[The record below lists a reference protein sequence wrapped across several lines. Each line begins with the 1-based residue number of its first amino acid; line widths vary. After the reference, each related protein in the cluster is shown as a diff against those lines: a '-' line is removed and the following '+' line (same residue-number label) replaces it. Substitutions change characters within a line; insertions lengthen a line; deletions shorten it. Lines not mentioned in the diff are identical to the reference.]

1 MSTIKPWTVIKQHK
15 LVYTHYIDQQPM
27 YAITGVLKCITV
39 VYNLANALGEKGAC
53 LDRMCL

>member
-1 MSTIKPWTVIKQHK
+1 
-15 LVYTHYIDQQPM
+15 M